1 MSEGARYGRLFA
13 KFVSMIKHLEEE
25 YEIACQDIDVDLTT
39 GRLSLVCDTPLE
51 GDHRRGRYEFDSIP
65 EPPDREWGSD
75 SPMTQESDE
84 GCKTGRS
91 APKSK

>member
-25 YEIACQDIDVDLTT
+25 YGLLCKDIDVDLTT
-39 GRLSLVCDTPLE
+39 GRLSLVCDTLI
-51 GDHRRGRYEFDSIP
+51 GDPRRGRHELNEIP
-65 EPPDREWGSD
+65 LPPDRDWGSNR
-75 SPMTQESDE
+75 PMTQISGEE
-84 GCKTGRS
+84 CKTGRS